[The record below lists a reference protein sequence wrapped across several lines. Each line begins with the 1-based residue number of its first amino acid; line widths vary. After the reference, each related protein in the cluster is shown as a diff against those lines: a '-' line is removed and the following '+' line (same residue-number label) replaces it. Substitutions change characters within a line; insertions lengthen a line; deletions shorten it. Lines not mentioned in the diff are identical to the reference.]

1 MASLLDR
8 FSDHLQRARLLAQPG
23 TAIVAVS
30 GGTDSVALLDL
41 LQAVAAE
48 RGLALVVAHADHGI
62 QEASGDVGKWVGGL
76 AARYGL
82 PFELGELNLGPNA
95 TETVAR
101 RARYAWL
108 REVQRRRAARYL
120 VTAHHQDDQVETVM
134 LRVLRGSAP
143 AGLAGIP
150 ARARG
155 GLVRPLLAFTRAQL
169 AAHVAAQGL
178 AVHEDPANGDPRHL
192 RSWIRLELLPL
203 IERRLGAASRADLL
217 RLARA
222 AAQERRAWGR
232 LLELVPELGLRRE
245 SHGFAVARASLAR
258 YDSALSV
265 ALLRAAA
272 RRVGLVLGPA
282 RARRLVRLASG
293 ASGRRVP
300 LGGEWIAEV
309 AFAELRV
316 YRGVACAAEQVVA
329 TSERGGA
336 VFGAFRVAWRPE
348 AAPDRVERAA
358 WTTWIA
364 ASEWQLRTPRS
375 GDRVLPL
382 GGVGRRPVRRLLM
395 EARVPRSER
404 GRYPVVARG
413 ATILWV
419 PGVCRSAADL
429 PGPGTPAVR
438 LDVTR
443 DVEPQ

>member
-8 FSDHLQRARLLAQPG
+8 FREHLQRARLLTRPG

-30 GGTDSVALLDL
+30 GGPDSVAHLDV
-41 LQAVAAE
+41 LQAAAAE
-48 RGLALVVAHADHGI
+48 RGLALVVAHADHQMQRG
-62 QEASGDVGKWVGGL
+62 SGDVGKLVRAL
-76 AARYGL
+76 ADRCGL
-82 PFELGELNLGPNA
+82 PFELGQLALGADA
-95 TETVAR
+95 TETTAR
-101 RARYAWL
+101 VARYAWL
-108 REVQRRRAARYL
+108 REVQRRCAARYL
-120 VTAHHQDDQVETVM
+120 VTAHHQDDQVETVL

-155 GLVRPLLAFTRAQL
+155 GLVRPLLAFTRAEL
-169 AAHVAAQGL
+169 VAHVAAQRL
-178 AVHEDPANGDPRHL
+178 AVHEDPANRDPRHL

-203 IERRLGAASRADLL
+203 IERRLGVASRADLL

-232 LLELVPELGLRRE
+232 LLELVPELGLRRDP
-245 SHGFAVARASLAR
+245 HGFAVARASLAR

-348 AAPDRVERAA
+348 AAPERVERAA
-358 WTTWIA
+358 WTTWFA
-364 ASEWQLRTPRS
+364 AGEWQLRAPRS
-375 GDRVLPL
+375 GDRLLPL
-382 GGVGRRPVRRLLM
+382 GGVGRRPLRRLLM

-404 GRYPVVARG
+404 GRYPVFACG
-413 ATILWV
+413 ETILWV

-443 DVEPQ
+443 DGEPQ

>member
-95 TETVAR
+95 TETTAR

-108 REVQRRRAARYL
+108 REVQRRRAARY
-120 VTAHHQDDQVETVM
+120 
-134 LRVLRGSAP
+134 
-143 AGLAGIP
+143 
-150 ARARG
+150 
-155 GLVRPLLAFTRAQL
+155 
-169 AAHVAAQGL
+169 
-178 AVHEDPANGDPRHL
+178 
-192 RSWIRLELLPL
+192 
-203 IERRLGAASRADLL
+203 LGAASRADLL

-316 YRGVACAAEQVVA
+316 YRGVACAAERVVA

>member
-8 FSDHLQRARLLAQPG
+8 FRDHLQRARLLARPG

-30 GGTDSVALLDL
+30 GGSDSVALLDL

-48 RGLALVVAHADHGI
+48 RGLALVVAHADHQI
-62 QEASGDVGKWVGGL
+62 QRGSGDVGKLVSGL
-76 AARYGL
+76 ADRYGL
-82 PFELGELNLGPNA
+82 PFELGELG
-95 TETVAR
+95 
-101 RARYAWL
+101 
-108 REVQRRRAARYL
+108 
-120 VTAHHQDDQVETVM
+120 
-134 LRVLRGSAP
+134 
-143 AGLAGIP
+143 
-150 ARARG
+150 
-155 GLVRPLLAFTRAQL
+155 
-169 AAHVAAQGL
+169 
-178 AVHEDPANGDPRHL
+178 
-192 RSWIRLELLPL
+192 
-203 IERRLGAASRADLL
+203 LGAASRADLL

-272 RRVGLVLGPA
+272 RRVGLVLGPV

-329 TSERGGA
+329 TCERGGA

-348 AAPDRVERAA
+348 AAPR
-358 WTTWIA
+358 
-364 ASEWQLRTPRS
+364 P
-375 GDRVLPL
+375 
-382 GGVGRRPVRRLLM
+382 GG
-395 EARVPRSER
+395 A
-404 GRYPVVARG
+404 
-413 ATILWV
+413 
-419 PGVCRSAADL
+419 
-429 PGPGTPAVR
+429 
-438 LDVTR
+438 
-443 DVEPQ
+443 